1 MHAWKTGLTKNE
13 HEVKGVEDGY
23 VDLENEK
30 GDK

>member
-1 MHAWKTGLTKNE
+1 MLAWKMGLTKNE